1 MHNKPIP
8 FLAKNLTLAGVKH
21 GFFGS
26 TGGVSSGIYSALN
39 CGYGSDDL
47 PQNVDENRS
56 LVAGHFGIEREN
68 LIGPY
73 QIHSNICVI
82 IDAPPETAPKADA
95 YVTNVP
101 NLALGILTA
110 DCAPILFYD
119 AATKTIGAAHAGWQ
133 GAING
138 IIEAT
143 IGKMTELS
151 GSVPQNIIAAIG
163 PCIGKDSYEVG
174 QEYFERFIGE
184 AQENEL
190 FFTPINSKNEKYLFD
205 LKSYCAA
212 KLKACGVKNIEI
224 LPHDTCALEDDFFS
238 NRRRNQ
244 RGEPD
249 YGRNISTIM
258 LA

>member
-1 MHNKPIP
+1 MSDIP
-8 FLAKNLTLAGVKH
+8 SPFVADNLANANIKH
-21 GFFGS
+21 GFFGRK
-26 TGGVSSGIYSALN
+26 GGVSTGIYSALN
-39 CGYGSDDL
+39 CGYGSADL
-47 PQNVDENRS
+47 PQNVDENRR
-56 LVAGHFGIEREN
+56 LVAGYFGIEREN
-68 LIGPY
+68 LVGPY

-82 IDAPPETAPKADA
+82 IDAPPETSPKADA

-119 AATKTIGAAHAGWQ
+119 RVAKIIGAAHAGWQ

-143 IGKMTELS
+143 IAKMTALS

-184 AQENEL
+184 TQDNEV
-190 FFTPINSKNEKYLFD
+190 FFTPIQSNEEKYLFD
-205 LKSYCAA
+205 IKSYCAT
-212 KLKACGVKNIEI
+212 KLKLCGIKNIEI
-224 LPHDTCALEDDFFS
+224 LPHDTCAQEDDFFS
-238 NRRRNQ
+238 NRRRNK
-244 RGEPD
+244 RSEPD
-249 YGRNISTIM
+249 YGRNISAIM
-258 LA
+258 LG